1 MIPVEENPM
10 IKNPVRGFVSSAN
23 QQSTDSTY
31 PYYLGAASNFPIY
44 RGQSINRKLTTMTGI
59 TPEDMQHLQMSN
71 YNVFAEMARP
81 VILKYTNESLL
92 TADEKKYI
100 SLLKNWDLNSEVD
113 AKGPTVFNTI
123 WD

>member
-1 MIPVEENPM
+1 KRQGDFILPGTDSTYAWQGMIPVEENPM

-59 TPEDMQHLQMSN
+59 TPEDMQHLQMS
-71 YNVFAEMARP
+71 
-81 VILKYTNESLL
+81 
-92 TADEKKYI
+92 
-100 SLLKNWDLNSEVD
+100 
-113 AKGPTVFNTI
+113 
-123 WD
+123 

>member
-1 MIPVEENPM
+1 
-10 IKNPVRGFVSSAN
+10 
-23 QQSTDSTY
+23 
-31 PYYLGAASNFPIY
+31 
-44 RGQSINRKLTTMTGI
+44 MTGI
-59 TPEDMQHLQMSN
+59 TPEDMQRLQMNN

-113 AKGPTVFNTI
+113 AKGATVFNT
-123 WD
+123 

>member
-1 MIPVEENPM
+1 
-10 IKNPVRGFVSSAN
+10 
-23 QQSTDSTY
+23 
-31 PYYLGAASNFPIY
+31 
-44 RGQSINRKLTTMTGI
+44 
-59 TPEDMQHLQMSN
+59 
-71 YNVFAEMARP
+71 VFAEMARP

-123 WD
+123 WDSLEAVVYKDEFANAKNNVGWPDDPV